1 MTDEQFEKFMSMIQS
16 QMQAQT
22 DALQAQANA
31 LDKLTATLCGTED
44 GAHSGL
50 CSEIKFLRKAE
61 ILKAALDLCKSRT
74 TDNLPLQEQG
84 GLTGSIEDISAF
96 VSTDRTPENWKEYTT
111 SETYVKTFSGK
122 PLKTEQI

>member
-1 MTDEQFEKFMSMIQS
+1 MTDEQFEKFLTMIQS

-22 DALQAQANA
+22 EAMQAQAIA
-31 LDKLTATLCGTED
+31 LEKIAATLCSSED
-44 GAHSGL
+44 GSHSDL
-50 CSEIKFLRKAE
+50 CSEIKFLRKAQ

-84 GLTGSIEDISAF
+84 GLAGSIEDISAF
-96 VSTDRTPENWKEYTT
+96 VSTDKTPESWKEYTT
-111 SETYVKTFSGK
+111 SETYIKTFSGK

>member
-1 MTDEQFEKFMSMIQS
+1 MTDEQFEKFMSMMQG

-22 DALQAQANA
+22 DALLAQTNA
-31 LDKLTATLCGTED
+31 LEKIASVLAGAED
-44 GAHSGL
+44 GSHSDL

-61 ILKAALDLCKSRT
+61 ILKAALDLCKTRT

-84 GLTGSIEDISAF
+84 GLTGSIEDISDF
-96 VSTDRTPENWKEYTT
+96 VNTGRTPENWKEYTT
-111 SETYVKTFSGK
+111 SETFIKTFSGK